1 MQKMH
6 LSTMQRPQKM
16 HFTPAKHHDS
26 ITSICNQQIAR
37 PSMQITDYRYFAPK
51 IPSGDGGTPS
61 KLKIKPF
68 LA

>member
-1 MQKMH
+1 MQKNASSN
-6 LSTMQRPQKM
+6 LQQPQKM

-26 ITSICNQQIAR
+26 TTSICNQQIAR
-37 PSMQITDYRYFAPK
+37 LSLQIIDYRYLDPK
-51 IPSGDGGTPS
+51 IPLRNGDTQS